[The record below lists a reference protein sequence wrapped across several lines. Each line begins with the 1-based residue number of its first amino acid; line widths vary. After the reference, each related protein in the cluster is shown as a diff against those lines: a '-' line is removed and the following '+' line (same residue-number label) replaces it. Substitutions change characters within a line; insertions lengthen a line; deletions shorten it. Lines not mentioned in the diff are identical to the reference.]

1 MAPMPRKRKA
11 KALAESDSK
20 SGHLKKPR
28 HVDSDSSSRTRA
40 PSNKNGAAKEKV
52 RRVKKS
58 LRNMLEMPLD
68 VVYEVSHS
76 W

>member
-1 MAPMPRKRKA
+1 MAPVLRKRKA
-11 KALAESDSK
+11 KALVESDSEPERP
-20 SGHLKKPR
+20 KKPR
-28 HVDSDSSSRTRA
+28 HADKASRIHA
-40 PSNKNGAAKEKV
+40 PSNKSGATKEKG

-68 VVYEVSHS
+68 VVYEVSRA